1 MTIKTVCVA
10 AMFWGGAWVI
20 CPAMVLAEEPAAP
33 VAVKGLPP
41 VDEEQAIKFAKSLI
55 AAIQAGESTQR
66 FLDWTALIDRSA
78 AGLDVPLGMKTGFR
92 QGVQKSVGAP
102 EGLFGQIRKQ
112 IELGGSY
119 KFIRVYT
126 DADGTRIKIRL
137 LPASGGVNFHDFL
150 IQEVRGQVIA
160 VDFKIALAGEDFSQI
175 MRRFLIPL
183 VAQEN
188 RGILERLTAQES
200 ALIKHLGDLQAITKA
215 VQEGHPEEVAGIV
228 SRLPEEVRNEKLCLL
243 QELHAAQALGENDK
257 MESIIAR
264 YRRIYPNDPAV
275 DMLSIDYFALKKQLD
290 QALLSAERFRKSTGD
305 EAYMLTMI
313 ADLQWQL
320 GNLKHA
326 RASVDKAIERE
337 PDFLNAHWTL
347 VAIAL
352 SQKEYTT
359 VRKTLQRLTTDF
371 AVVLDPQV
379 IRTEP
384 TYAEF
389 VKSPEF
395 DRLLKFI
402 EAR

>member
-10 AMFWGGAWVI
+10 AMFCWTGWAI
-20 CPAMVLAEEPAAP
+20 CPALALAEEPDTP
-33 VAVKGLPP
+33 VAGKGLPA
-41 VDEEQAIKFAKSLI
+41 VDEQQAIKFAHALI
-55 AAIQAGESTQR
+55 AAVEAGEGTQDL
-66 FLDWTALIDRSA
+66 LDWTALIDRSA
-78 AGLDVPLGMKTGFR
+78 AGLDVPVGMKTGFGK
-92 QGVQKSVGAP
+92 GVAKSAGAP

-112 IELGGSY
+112 VELGGSY
-119 KFIRVYT
+119 KFIRAYT
-126 DADGTRIKIRL
+126 DAEGTRVKIRL

-150 IQEVRGQVIA
+150 IHEVGGQVIA

-183 VAQEN
+183 VANEN

-215 VQEGHPEEVAGIV
+215 VQAGHPEEVAGIV

-243 QELHAAQALGENDK
+243 QELQAAQALGDNDK
-257 MESIIAR
+257 MESTIAR
-264 YRRIYPNDPAV
+264 YRRIYPHDPAV
-275 DMLSIDYFALKKQLD
+275 DMLSIDYFALKKQPD

-313 ADLQWQL
+313 GDLQWQL
-320 GNLKHA
+320 GNLKQA

-352 SQKEYTT
+352 SQKEYVT

-371 AVVLDPQV
+371 AVVLDPQA
-379 IRTEP
+379 IRTQSN
-384 TYAEF
+384 YAEF

-402 EAR
+402 ESR

>member
-55 AAIQAGESTQR
+55 AAVKAGEGTQKL
-66 FLDWTALIDRSA
+66 LDWTALIDRSA

-92 QGVQKSVGAP
+92 QGVQNSAGAP

-126 DADGTRIKIRL
+126 DADGTRVKIRL
-137 LPASGGVNFHDFL
+137 LPAAGGVNFHDFL

-320 GNLKHA
+320 GNLKQA

>member
-10 AMFWGGAWVI
+10 AMFCGSAWAF
-20 CPAMVLAEEPAAP
+20 CPALVFAEEAAAP
-33 VAVKGLPP
+33 VAMKGLPP
-41 VDEEQAIKFAKSLI
+41 VEGEKAIKFANALI
-55 AAIQAGESTQR
+55 AAVEAGEGTQR
-66 FLDWTALIDRSA
+66 FIDWTALIDRSA

-92 QGVQKSVGAP
+92 QGVQKSAGAP

-112 IELGGSY
+112 VELGGSY

-126 DADGTRIKIRL
+126 DAEGTRVKIRL
-137 LPASGGVNFHDFL
+137 LPAAGGVNFHDFL

-200 ALIKHLGDLQAITKA
+200 TLIKHLGDLQAITKA
-215 VQEGHPEEVAGIV
+215 VQAGHSEEVAGIV

-243 QELHAAQALGENDK
+243 QELQAAQALADNDK

-264 YRRIYPNDPAV
+264 YRRLYPNDPAV

-320 GNLKHA
+320 GNLKQA

-352 SQKEYTT
+352 SQKEHTT
-359 VRKTLQRLTTDF
+359 VLKTLQRLTTEF
-371 AVVLDPQV
+371 GVGLDPQA
-379 IRTEP
+379 IRAEP

-389 VKSPEF
+389 VKSSEF

-402 EAR
+402 ESQ